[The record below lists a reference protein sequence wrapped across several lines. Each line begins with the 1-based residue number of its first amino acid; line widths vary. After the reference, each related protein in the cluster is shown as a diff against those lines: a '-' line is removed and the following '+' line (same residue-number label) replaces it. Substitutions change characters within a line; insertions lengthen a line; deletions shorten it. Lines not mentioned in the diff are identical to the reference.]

1 MSEEITDYNLPETAY
16 TTFDAQSL
24 KGLIIDRLQ
33 KQGTFTDQIYEGSNL
48 SSFIDIIAYSYHV
61 LMFYLNRTA
70 SESVFTESTI
80 YENVNRIVKL
90 LNYNPLGFQTCTLAF
105 EVFAS
110 EDLAP
115 GTYTIPR
122 YTFINNNGVTYSFS
136 KDISFTKYTTSS
148 EKIAVIGDGHL
159 LYQGEWIA
167 SSPITSIGAKF
178 ETISLSQSVE
188 SDNKIDHFNIGVY
201 VKHKDS
207 DTYYEYTETTSLF
220 LHKSDDLVFEKRLN
234 EDLSYEIKFGNNVTG
249 RQLQAGD
256 IVQVY
261 YLESKGDKG
270 RVGPNFLDDS
280 TLVMQGT
287 SVFNNIIGDVL
298 SPNVKMI
305 TFDNL
310 EMLSLSNESP
320 STYSQDRES
329 IDEIKRKAPIHHG
342 SQDRVVTKNDFE
354 TYVTKN
360 YDRILAGVKVVDN
373 NEFLDGHF
381 KYLVDT
387 IGINNPSVESR
398 IMFNHL
404 EYASTNTSNNIYIY
418 GVPKIARTTSL
429 LPMTNYLNPAQKQLI
444 QSGLDDVALISV
456 QPVMMDP
463 VYVTVSVATRT
474 STEDETMEH
483 VNNSKLQIV
492 REETVTKDDAT
503 IKEQVVSIIERYFDN
518 VNVDLGQLIELTKI
532 GQEIID
538 IPGVKEINTIRND
551 TGQIT
556 NGLSLCIWNPVYPD
570 EDVTITSQ
578 NLRLPYFKFPYLYD
592 VTGLLDKIEL
602 V

>member
-444 QSGLDDVALISV
+444 QSGLDDVALIVNAGYPDIRRVINAAQRQIVDNKLKIDTTSV
-456 QPVMMDP
+456 IQ
-463 VYVTVSVATRT
+463 
-474 STEDETMEH
+474 
-483 VNNSKLQIV
+483 NNYKLQLLEMLTSGVKLNDI
-492 REETVTKDDAT
+492 RQLIADN
-503 IKEQVVSIIERYFDN
+503 SISDYSELFRLLYDEVDN
-518 VNVDLGQLIELTKI
+518 YGKGKQAECIMNIAEAQFQDVNVVD
-532 GQEIID
+532 
-538 IPGVKEINTIRND
+538 KEINFMSLIIR
-551 TGQIT
+551 
-556 NGLSLCIWNPVYPD
+556 L
-570 EDVTITSQ
+570 
-578 NLRLPYFKFPYLYD
+578 LRLLQ
-592 VTGLLDKIEL
+592 
-602 V
+602 